1 MEEKEDTELIKNFK
15 EAGRIAELIR
25 KESLKLVIPGQPV
38 LDIAETLEQMIV
50 ENGGRPGFPVN
61 VSINH
66 IAAHYTP
73 SSDDTTTI
81 NDNDIV
87 KIDFGVHINGCIS
100 DNAITID
107 LSDEH
112 GDLVEASKLALDNA
126 LSTMRAG
133 KTVGEIGKVIE
144 DTITSKG
151 FKPIRNLTGHM
162 IRPYQL
168 HAGEIIPNVAT
179 EDGYVLKEGDV
190 FAVEPF
196 ATTGEGRVK
205 DCNRIEIYSIA
216 EIKNVRLRKSRE
228 IFAYA
233 FEHYFTLPFAR
244 RWLDKIFGSKVLVSL
259 SLRELVNAD
268 MLYQYPVLEEVK
280 GGLVSQA
287 ERTVL
292 IEKDSVTLL

>member
-1 MEEKEDTELIKNFK
+1 MHPFMCTPKSIFTI
-15 EAGRIAELIR
+15 
-25 KESLKLVIPGQPV
+25 SLSF
-38 LDIAETLEQMIV
+38 IV
-50 ENGGRPGFPVN
+50 V
-61 VSINH
+61 VS
-66 IAAHYTP
+66 P
-73 SSDDTTTI
+73 SSDETTTI

-205 DCNRIEIYSIA
+205 DSNRIEIYSIA

>member
-1 MEEKEDTELIKNFK
+1 MEEDAELIKNFK

-73 SSDDTTTI
+73 SSDETTTI

-205 DCNRIEIYSIA
+205 DSNRIEIYSIA

>member
-1 MEEKEDTELIKNFK
+1 MEEDAELIKNFK

-216 EIKNVRLRKSRE
+216 EIKNVRLKKSRE

>member
-1 MEEKEDTELIKNFK
+1 MEEDAELIKNFK

>member
-1 MEEKEDTELIKNFK
+1 MEEDAELIKNFM

-216 EIKNVRLRKSRE
+216 EIKNVRLKKSRE